1 MRAAACM
8 NFRLYCLVFLNQ
20 PSQNGHVPNKSLK
33 EMQAKDINVSASDE
47 EYGTPETLPNPNCGL
62 FEITLWS
69 KK

>member
-1 MRAAACM
+1 
-8 NFRLYCLVFLNQ
+8 
-20 PSQNGHVPNKSLK
+20 
-33 EMQAKDINVSASDE
+33 MQAKDINVSASDE